1 MSTVLSKTPCLTK
14 KSRMEFLR
22 DGRTKIPLGKLT
34 IPPILFQKLK
44 QGRIAQLINSNEKEV
59 AYAAYFFIEED
70 TLYAKVEMYN
80 VYGTSINPAFNNLDK
95 FVLTDALFTPDVV
108 DEWMTKSTLWFR
120 KDRYGRYE
128 SYIDYM
134 DEYRPLFSV
143 NPSSPLISF
152 TIPV

>member
-1 MSTVLSKTPCLTK
+1 MSQALSQTPSLTK

-22 DGRTKIPLGKLT
+22 DGRMKIPLGKLT
-34 IPPILFQKLK
+34 IPQILFQKLK
-44 QGRIAQLINSNEKEV
+44 QGRIAELINSSQKDV
-59 AYAAYFFIEED
+59 SFAAYFFIEED

-80 VYGTSINPAFNNLDK
+80 VYGTSVNPAFNNLNK
-95 FVLTDALFTPDVV
+95 YVLTESLFTPNVV

-120 KDRYGRYE
+120 KDHNGQYE

-143 NPSSPLISF
+143 NPCSPLISF
-152 TIPV
+152 SIPI